1 MKAFLLISSFFI
13 CLNQNFAGNDP
24 TRTPDTLKSYKIITK
39 TRLIHLIDSVFDLQ
53 NFSAKDNELLNYYA
67 SILKTNNSD
76 SVRIT
81 NLDLKDLSFYSQK
94 DEQALFPAVDLKE
107 LPAELVLILE
117 NGHLSYYHAPIAGIV
132 TSNYGWREGK
142 LHKGVDIDL
151 NKGDK
156 VRAAFSGKVRFAKR
170 QGGFGNV
177 VIIMHPS
184 GVETVYAHLS
194 RLRVK
199 PGDVVLSGQLIGL
212 GGSTGHSSGTHL
224 HFEMRYKGH
233 SLNPGALISFDENKL
248 VYHSIMIKNTRQ
260 QLSAFPANSNLH
272 LVKKGDTWY
281 EVAHSYGL
289 SLKELMALNGVGRR
303 YYLKPG
309 QQLRIN

>member
-1 MKAFLLISSFFI
+1 MKDLLYIILCVF
-13 CLNQNFAGNDP
+13 CLNYSIAGNDP
-24 TRTPDTLKSYKIITK
+24 TRTPDTLKNYTIITK
-39 TRLIHLIDSVFDLQ
+39 AHLVHLIDSVFDLSD
-53 NFSAKDNELLNYYA
+53 FTPKDYELLNYYS

-76 SVRIT
+76 SVRLT
-81 NLDLKDLSFYSQK
+81 HLDLKDLSFYSQK
-94 DEQALFPAVDLKE
+94 DELALFPLSNLGDLPRE
-107 LPAELVLILE
+107 QVLIIE
-117 NGHLSYYHAPIAGIV
+117 NGYLSYYSPPIKGIV
-132 TSNYGWREGK
+132 TSNYGWRDGK
-142 LHKGVDIDL
+142 LHKGVDVDL

-156 VRAAFSGKVRFAKR
+156 VRAAFSGKVRVAKK

-184 GVETVYAHLS
+184 GLETVYAHLS

-199 PGDVVLSGQLIGL
+199 AGDVVLSGQLIGL

-233 SLNPGALISFDENKL
+233 ALNPGALISFEENKL
-248 VYHSIMIKNTRQ
+248 HYHSIVIKNTGQ
-260 QLSAFPANSNLH
+260 QLCAFPSNSNLY

-281 EVAHSYGL
+281 DVAHAYGL
-289 SLKELMALNGVGRR
+289 SLKQLLALNGVGRR